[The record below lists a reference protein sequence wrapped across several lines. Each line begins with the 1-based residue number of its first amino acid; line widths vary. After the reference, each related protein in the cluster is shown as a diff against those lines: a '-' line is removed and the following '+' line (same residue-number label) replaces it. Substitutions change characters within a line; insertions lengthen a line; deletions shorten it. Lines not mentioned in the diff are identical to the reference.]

1 MKAMRSTGCPAEV
14 GPADEKGW
22 LSRDSAAGPS
32 SVGEDTNASTEH
44 LASYG
49 AQSRTAPRPRSV
61 DCNRAEGTTSL
72 VSAQLQ
78 QSKTGCTA
86 ALIRAIAAADPGV
99 GRASRKRS
107 PA

>member
-22 LSRDSAAGPS
+22 LSRDPAAGPS

-44 LASYG
+44 LVSYG
-49 AQSRTAPRPRSV
+49 AQSRTAPRPRCV
-61 DCNRAEGTTSL
+61 DCNWAEGTTSL
-72 VSAQLQ
+72 VSAQPQ
-78 QSKTGCTA
+78 QSKAGCTA

-99 GRASRKRS
+99 GRGT
-107 PA
+107 